1 MDFKVAAWPANQILP
16 LAEQNGISE
25 ADMFKRLSYFDVKNF
40 APMVTCPVTTNLS
53 LQDTTDPARVGFA
66 PFNLLN
72 VDKKE
77 YLVNPLLG
85 HATAPDW
92 SDRYMD
98 FFERNKYS
106 TPTSVTSVERPLA
119 LQVIGRMV
127 ETADDAVINAYDL
140 MGRLVVKGHGT
151 ILLPAAGTYIVKSGN
166 STSKI
171 ICR

>member
-1 MDFKVAAWPANQILP
+1 MLASIIESIDCNQLRS
-16 LAEQNGISE
+16 ASV
-25 ADMFKRLSYFDVKNF
+25 S
-40 APMVTCPVTTNLS
+40 LS
-53 LQDTTDPARVGFA
+53 LGLSAS
-66 PFNLLN
+66 L
-72 VDKKE
+72 
-77 YLVNPLLG
+77 
-85 HATAPDW
+85 PD
-92 SDRYMD
+92 SAI
-98 FFERNKYS
+98 
-106 TPTSVTSVERPLA
+106 TVTSVERPLA